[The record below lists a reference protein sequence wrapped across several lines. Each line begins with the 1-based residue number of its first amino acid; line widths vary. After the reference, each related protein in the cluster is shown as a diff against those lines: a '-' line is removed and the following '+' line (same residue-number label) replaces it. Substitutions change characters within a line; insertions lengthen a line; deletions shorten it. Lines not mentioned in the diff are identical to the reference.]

1 MSADTQADCKRLG
14 EEILNDFAMR
24 TARIKAEQLHRRP
37 EFSDCDA
44 EDIGQEL
51 LMYLIQKADSYDPA
65 RAKLNTFINRVI
77 NSGVR
82 ELLRSKK
89 RHKRHPIGDGVQ
101 MQSFETPVDTV
112 DETFATLGGE
122 ICEEDQGRR
131 MQSSHSDP
139 FDAIDE
145 ADALEVAMQK
155 MPTELRQ
162 VCEHLRCHSM
172 SSTMEKFG
180 LPRRRFNAMRV
191 EIAEHLKKYGVTNF

>member
-1 MSADTQADCKRLG
+1 MSANTQAEGKRLG
-14 EEILNDFAMR
+14 EEILNDFAMK

-44 EDIGQEL
+44 EDIAQEL
-51 LMYLIQKADSYDPA
+51 LMYLIQKADCFDPA
-65 RAKLNTFINRVI
+65 RSKVNTFINRVI

-82 ELLRSKK
+82 ELLRSRK
-89 RHKRHPIGDGVQ
+89 RHKRHPIEDGVQ

-122 ICEEDQGRR
+122 ICDEDQGRR
-131 MQSSHSDP
+131 NQSPYSDP

-155 MPTELRQ
+155 MPTELRR
-162 VCEHLRCHSM
+162 VCEYLRCHSM

-180 LPRRRFNAMRV
+180 LPRRRFNTVRA
-191 EIAEHLKKYGVTNF
+191 EIAKHLKKYGVANF